1 MASRI
6 SGDDYALQIGMQLDT
21 QSGAKQVT
29 NFLKNAER
37 ISVIKTRFEFD
48 GKKFEKEIETF
59 KDKYGN
65 LLETSTIN
73 KFKSDWHSAKE
84 TVTSDISSITTMEE
98 QYNRSLQ
105 ETADVLR
112 RAQNMQEDYNRSLKN
127 GKTVLRDFTDTFL
140 KMIKFNTINMIY
152 DGIINSFRDAIRV
165 TKEFNDAT
173 TELRKV
179 SELSGDS
186 LREYAQDLAK
196 YGEEVGRSMTDMV
209 NSAVIFKRTGAT
221 DEEAKELAK
230 ISEMYRNVADSEISS
245 AEASSFL
252 VSQMKAFNMTAEES
266 IHIIDAVNKTANEHA
281 ASTDDLQKALTKSAS
296 ALATAGNSYEQTISL
311 IESGVAVMQGQA
323 GTVGNGLRTIAINVA
338 NLATK
343 NEELVVANGKLTV
356 SLKESN
362 GEIRSTY
369 DILADLAKGW
379 DKLTRAEQNEVAV
392 SLAGKTRY
400 NVLTSILRNFADA
413 QASYEGALNS
423 TNSAMEENARYM
435 ESIQAKMNNLSAEYQ
450 KFILGD
456 GGLEKLEKIVLDLA
470 TSFMQL
476 VNKAGSLK
484 TILSA
489 LGTVIAVKMV
499 SSLNLSK
506 DSFIKL
512 IATVEDFITTNT
524 VAVKELIKT
533 KNATEALKLST
544 FTMSSV
550 LGALTAVIGIAIT
563 AYNGYIAKQK
573 QVRDEARELVS
584 QTLDQVD
591 ATNEQIAKLQD
602 ETLNRGELESAIKQV
617 DSAYDTEGKTLDEL
631 NKKRQEAI
639 DKIKEEKKEKLEE
652 AKNKGWSNYKTALN
666 TMGSGYTSL
675 DLKGSAISVQ
685 DVNSAMGLANKYGIE
700 FDATSLKAYTDSLA
714 KLTEYEQQNGLA
726 TQKLSKLYTEA
737 KDLYDETKKTIDDYN
752 NVLSQLYLIYD
763 SSTGKVRK
771 MTIAEVDQL
780 NAAKETQE
788 QLDEFAQYI
797 ENIGVKADELKD
809 KLGDEEFA
817 NLQNLVLEGDLDSAT
832 ELLEK
837 YGIAVENTNEQLTEF
852 EEIVSDFIGFTQ
864 DAQKAYETLSKA
876 CDEYNEKGYITAS
889 TLANLAKLQP
899 EYATQLDIVNGK
911 MVLTNGALQE
921 QFETEKQLAIANLNL
936 AEQQAIVSYCQQ
948 QLEQDTSN
956 ATTEMQTQQTEADTL
971 AGKLL
976 EVANAGVQAS
986 YAMALV
992 AQSGKADEDF
1002 YKGIQNIRDTF
1013 AQYREEVSAMNLD
1026 YSKSSRSGGG
1036 GGGSSKDPW
1045 VEAFEREKKDLK
1057 HKLEMNEISEKEY
1070 YDRLKELNE
1079 KYFGEISGKHQ
1090 KYLDKYR
1097 ENEEEAYKGLSKLY
1111 EQVKQD
1117 LEKQIEDGYEDA
1129 INALKDEEKKAV
1141 KEVEQSIKALK
1152 AEKDKVLDGIQD
1164 QIDALKDEKD
1174 SVEEYWNNQINLIKQ
1189 ENNVLQQQNEL
1200 LQKQQELQQAKQKK
1214 VMVVKDGRF
1223 QLTEDESEVAK
1234 AEQNLSNYQDQ
1245 LSYEQ
1250 QIQEMED
1257 LRDAQVKTI
1266 EDRIKSLEEYK
1277 DYMQDYYDNQ
1287 IEQMESYKDKLEEQ
1301 YEAQI
1306 EALQKQL
1313 DVFKEGA
1320 KQLENI
1326 ENGKLQ
1332 AQVLATDEEAMNYE
1346 TRLKNLKNYIN
1357 EYNRLLTQLGVKGAQ
1372 VDTAYSPIK
1381 GLHTPISIATSASG
1395 TASVDKDG
1403 LMLVGESPNTEL
1415 LIGSNLNNSVN
1426 SGQFVKLRRGDG
1438 VVNAESTST
1447 LAGMLNMMQTPQQN
1461 SISKTTTQHFAFGNI
1476 TLPNVKDGDSFVRT
1490 LSQKFNNYSIQVS
1503 NNRA

>member
-1 MASRI
+1 MANGL
-6 SGDDYALQIGMQLDT
+6 SGDGFKIEVKADLNTEQATRQFNTWVKKMDANKINT
-21 QSGAKQVT
+21 V
-29 NFLKNAER
+29 
-37 ISVIKTRFEFD
+37 KTRFQID
-48 GKKFEKEIETF
+48 GKNFERQLEVY
-59 KDKYGN
+59 KDKMGN
-65 LLETSTIN
+65 LVGTEVVREFNKNWTRVENIVSTNVTGIVDKLRQAEEEENNLVRAHQKLANETKRCSNAFSDFAST
-73 KFKSDWHSAKE
+73 F
-84 TVTSDISSITTMEE
+84 
-98 QYNRSLQ
+98 
-105 ETADVLR
+105 
-112 RAQNMQEDYNRSLKN
+112 
-127 GKTVLRDFTDTFL
+127 GKMV
-140 KMIKFNTINMIY
+140 KFNTINMIY
-152 DGIINSFRDAIRV
+152 DGVINTFEDAIKV

-179 SELSGDS
+179 SELSGES
-186 LREYAQDLAK
+186 LRKYAQDLSV
-196 YGEEVGRSMTDMV
+196 YGQEVGRSMTDMI

-230 ISEMYRNVADSEISS
+230 ISEMYRNVADNEISS

-281 ASTDDLQKALTKSAS
+281 VSTDDLQKALTKSAS
-296 ALATAGNSYEQTISL
+296 ALATAGNSYEQTIAL

-379 DKLTRAEQNEVAV
+379 DNLTRAEQNEVAV

-456 GGLEKLEKIVLDLA
+456 GGLEKLEKKVLDLA
-470 TSFMQL
+470 TSLMQL

-489 LGTVIAVKMV
+489 LGTVIAVKMA
-499 SSLNLSK
+499 SSINLSNN
-506 DSFIKL
+506 SFIKL
-512 IATVEDFITTNT
+512 IATVEEFITANT
-524 VAVKELIKT
+524 IAVKKLIAT

-544 FTMSSV
+544 FSMNSV
-550 LGALTAVIGIAIT
+550 LAVSVAVIGIAIT
-563 AYNGYIAKQK
+563 AYNSYIAKQR
-573 QVRDEARELVS
+573 QARDEARELVG
-584 QTLDQVD
+584 QTLDQVN

-666 TMGSGYTSL
+666 TMGTGYTSL
-675 DLKGSAISVQ
+675 DLKGSAVSVQ
-685 DVNSAMGLANKYGIE
+685 DINSAMGLANKYGIE

-714 KLTEYEQQNGLA
+714 KLTEYEQQNGLE

-752 NVLSQLYLIYD
+752 NVLSQLYLVYD
-763 SSTGKVRK
+763 SSTGKIRD

-780 NAAKETQE
+780 NASKETQE

-809 KLGDEEFA
+809 KLGDEDFA

-852 EEIVSDFIGFTQ
+852 EKIVSDFIGFTQ

-971 AGKLL
+971 AGKLI

-1002 YKGIQNIRDTF
+1002 YSGIEKIREQF
-1013 AQYREEVSAMNLD
+1013 GQYREEVEAMNLD
-1026 YSKSSRSGGG
+1026 YSKSSR
-1036 GGGSSKDPW
+1036 GGGSSGGSGKDPW

-1057 HKLEMNEISEKEY
+1057 HKLEMNLITEKEY
-1070 YDRLKELNE
+1070 YDGLKDLNE
-1079 KYFGEISGKHQ
+1079 KYFGEISGKHE
-1090 KYLDKYR
+1090 KYLEKYQ
-1097 ENEEEAYKGLSKLY
+1097 ENEEEAYKGLAKVY
-1111 EQVKQD
+1111 EDTKKD
-1117 LEKQIEDGYEDA
+1117 MEKHIEDAYENA
-1129 INALKDEEKKAV
+1129 IKKLQKEEKKAIDEV
-1141 KEVEQSIKALK
+1141 KKSIDKLK
-1152 AEKDKVLDGIQD
+1152 KEKDNVLDGIQD
-1164 QIDALKDEKD
+1164 QIDGLKKEKD
-1174 SVEEYWNNQINLIKQ
+1174 ATEDYWNNQINLIKQ
-1189 ENNVLQQQNEL
+1189 ENTVLQQQNEL
-1200 LQKQQELQQAKQKK
+1200 LQRQQELQQAKARK

-1223 QLTEDESEVAK
+1223 QLTENEADVAK
-1234 AEQNLSNYQDQ
+1234 AEQNLSNYEDQ

-1257 LRDAQVKTI
+1257 LRDAQIKTL
-1266 EDRIKSLEEYK
+1266 EDRIKALEEYK
-1277 DYMQDYYDNQ
+1277 DYMSDYYD
-1287 IEQMESYKDKLEEQ
+1287 S
-1301 YEAQI
+1301 QI
-1306 EALQKQL
+1306 EAMEEYRDKLQEQYDMQVEALQAEL
-1313 DVFKEGA
+1313 DAFKEGT
-1320 KQLENI
+1320 KQFEEI
-1326 ENGKLQ
+1326 ENAKLN
-1332 AQVLATDEEAMNYE
+1332 AQVMATNEEAQNYE
-1346 TRLKNLKNYIN
+1346 IRLRNLKNYIN
-1357 EYNRLLTQLGVKGAQ
+1357 EYNRLISSLGIKGVQ
-1372 VDTAYSPIK
+1372 VDTAFMSEK
-1381 GLHTPISIATSASG
+1381 ASHQPISIATSASG